1 MISQCPFVRSR
12 FKCYPT
18 ALQYLNSIN
27 AKLRADGVL
36 APNSNSLSNTMN
48 LYELVGKPL
57 DRIPTFHIGGTN
69 GKVLWFLL
77 HGINYFTQSAQGT
90 TCFKLARALN
100 SRGMKTGLFVS
111 PHISSFRERIQVDSN
126 LLPEDDFVVIGN
138 TLSLCKYNTYIIS
151 ICTEFVE

>member
-69 GKVLWFLL
+69 GKVLWFLS
-77 HGINYFTQSAQGT
+77 HGINYFT
-90 TCFKLARALN
+90 
-100 SRGMKTGLFVS
+100 
-111 PHISSFRERIQVDSN
+111 
-126 LLPEDDFVVIGN
+126 
-138 TLSLCKYNTYIIS
+138 
-151 ICTEFVE
+151 